1 MNINDSTIIDTKLI
15 ELETNRKT
23 YKKNKTVPAKRK
35 SIFLRKPQQ
44 ENKKEKQKDKNDDR
58 IIGHIFDIMIDR
70 DYENRFELLNQ
81 LAATLEGL
89 AWVNKCSGVVICG
102 D

>member
-44 ENKKEKQKDKNDDR
+44 ENNSAK
-58 IIGHIFDIMIDR
+58 HIDH
-70 DYENRFELLNQ
+70 YL
-81 LAATLEGL
+81 
-89 AWVNKCSGVVICG
+89 
-102 D
+102 